1 MNTLV
6 RPEALVPFLARRY
19 GLSPAVRCSFIRR
32 GGNDHYLV
40 EDGDRGYVLR
50 LYLNGKYYA
59 GTADE
64 LRFELNLL
72 DFLKAEGLPVAAPIP
87 DVGGQALTQFDSGVE
102 TRPAALFE
110 FAAGQDIWKTMGLEH
125 ARELGSTVAGLHLA
139 MDRFASEY
147 HRYHLDLEFL
157 LEEPLRLLE
166 AHMASRGRTAP
177 MFLRELAGDLRES
190 VSRVPREGGAYGLV
204 HCDLGWHNIHYDPD
218 AGMTL
223 FDFDLCGYG
232 WRAFDLALVR
242 LQFDEPHW
250 DAFLAA
256 YGSVRPM
263 PDAERDSIGD
273 FVCLWPMWH
282 IGDLLRNR
290 SPILQLGHGTVDE
303 ELDGWLE
310 YLGGLA
316 ERRSPP

>member
-1 MNTLV
+1 MNALV
-6 RPEALVPFLARRY
+6 EPKALVPFLARRY
-19 GLSPAVRCSFIRR
+19 GLSSAVRCSFIRR

-40 EDGDRGYVLR
+40 EDGDRRHVLR

-59 GTADE
+59 GTANE
-64 LRFELNLL
+64 LRFELDLL
-72 DFLKAEGLPVAAPIP
+72 AFLEAEGLPVAAPIP
-87 DVGGQALTQFDSGVE
+87 DVDGQTLVRFESGGEARHG
-102 TRPAALFE
+102 ALFE
-110 FAAGQDIWKTMGLEH
+110 FAVGKDIWKTMGLEH
-125 ARELGSTVAGLHLA
+125 AKELGSTVAELHVA

-147 HRYHLDLEFL
+147 DRYHLDLEFL

-166 AHMASRGRTAP
+166 TRMASLNRTTP
-177 MFLRELAGDLRES
+177 TFLRELAHDLRES
-190 VSRVPREGGAYGLV
+190 VGRVPREGGAYGLV
-204 HCDLGWHNIHYDPD
+204 HCDLGWHNIHYDSD
-218 AGMTL
+218 SGMTL

-242 LQFDEPHW
+242 LQFGDTHW
-250 DAFLAA
+250 DAFLDV

-263 PDAERDSIGD
+263 SDAERESIGD

-290 SPILQLGHGTVDE
+290 SPILQLGHDTVDE

-310 YLGGLA
+310 YLGELSG
-316 ERRSPP
+316 RQ

>member
-6 RPEALVPFLARRY
+6 QPEALVPFLARRY

-40 EDGDRGYVLR
+40 EDGDRRYALR

-59 GTADE
+59 GTANE
-64 LRFELNLL
+64 LRFELDLL

-87 DVGGQALTQFDSGVE
+87 DIDGETLIRFEFGGEA
-102 TRPAALFE
+102 RPAALFE

-125 ARELGSTVAGLHLA
+125 ARELGSTVAELHLA
-139 MDRFASEY
+139 MDRFASKY
-147 HRYHLDLEFL
+147 DRYHLDLEFL

-166 AHMASRGRTAP
+166 ARMVSRNRTTP
-177 MFLRELAGDLRES
+177 TFLRELAGDLREG
-190 VSRVPREGGAYGLV
+190 VSRVPREGGTYGLV

-218 AGMTL
+218 SGMTL

-242 LQFDEPHW
+242 LQFDDRHW
-250 DAFLAA
+250 AAFLDA

-263 PDAERDSIGD
+263 SDAERDSIGD
-273 FVCLWPMWH
+273 FACLWPTWH

-290 SPILQLGHGTVDE
+290 SPILQLGHDTVDE

-310 YLGGLA
+310 YLRELSG
-316 ERRSPP
+316 RR

>member
-6 RPEALVPFLARRY
+6 EPKALVPFLAGTY
-19 GLSPAVRCSFIRR
+19 GLSPAARCSFIRR

-40 EDGDRGYVLR
+40 EDGDRRYVLR
-50 LYLNGKYYA
+50 LYLNGKYYI

-64 LRFELNLL
+64 LRLELDLL

-87 DVGGQALTQFDSGVE
+87 DVDGQTLTQLESGGE
-102 TRPAALFE
+102 ARHAALFE
-110 FAAGQDIWKTMGLEH
+110 FAAGQDIRQTMGRGH
-125 ARELGSTVAGLHLA
+125 ARGLGTTVAELHIA
-139 MDRFASEY
+139 MDRFTSDYA
-147 HRYHLDLEFL
+147 RYHLDLEFL

-166 AHMASRGRTAP
+166 ARMASRNSTAP
-177 MFLRELAGDLRES
+177 TFLPEIATELRQN
-190 VSRVPREGGAYGLV
+190 VSRVPPEGGAYGLL

-218 AGMTL
+218 SGMTL

-242 LQFDEPHW
+242 LQFDDRHW
-250 DAFLAA
+250 VVFLEA
-256 YGSVRPM
+256 YDSVRPM
-263 PDAERDSIGD
+263 SDAERGSIRD
-273 FVCLWPMWH
+273 FVRLWPMWH

-290 SPILQLGHGTVDE
+290 SPILQLGHGTVDG

-310 YLGGLA
+310 YLRGL
-316 ERRSPP
+316 SGCQ